1 MLDHQVRRCLKFIKY
16 RSYIHNLFTG
26 YIAGFLNHQQ
36 FDWDF
41 QELTKRWWLTLEDMF
56 HQPPWPIYPSA
67 NMENVYMHMPL
78 STLTATCITFLQIQV
93 MVRNIPPMYRSD
105 SALKE
110 YFDRVSWH
118 REMSQHWLFVMW
130 CVWLCVCVSRIWP
143 GPQKPQFH
151 TERNTWK
158 FWDTLALRFLFK
170 RITFWEM
177 RARIKEYHCF
187 RWSWL
192 H

>member
-56 HQPPWPIYPSA
+56 RQPPWPIYPSA
-67 NMENVYMHMPL
+67 NMEHVYMHMPL

-130 CVWLCVCVSRIWP
+130 WVCMCVRVCLEFGRGLKNPSFR
-143 GPQKPQFH
+143 KS
-151 TERNTWK
+151 
-158 FWDTLALRFLFK
+158 WDTLVLRFVFK

-177 RARIKEYHCF
+177 RAAIKEYHCF

>member
-1 MLDHQVRRCLKFIKY
+1 MLDHQVSTCLKFIKY

-41 QELTKRWWLTLEDMF
+41 QELTNRWWLTLEDMF
-56 HQPPWPIYPSA
+56 HQPHGPSTHQLTW
-67 NMENVYMHMPL
+67 NMSICICHCLHRQLLVSLFCKSRSWCAIFLQCIDQIALWRN
-78 STLTATCITFLQIQV
+78 TLTGFLGIGKCL
-93 MVRNIPPMYRSD
+93 NIGC
-105 SALKE
+105 L
-110 YFDRVSWH
+110 
-118 REMSQHWLFVMW
+118 W
-130 CVWLCVCVSRIWP
+130 CDGCVCVCVCVSIWP

-151 TERNTWK
+151 TERITWR
-158 FWDTLALRFLFK
+158 FWDTLVLRFLFK

-177 RARIKEYHCF
+177 RAGIKEYHWF